1 MIVIGYQGIGKS
13 TLSLREAETEI
24 PFIDLESGCFW
35 NDGVRAD
42 DWYKSYVNVALDLA
56 RQGHNVFVSSHKQ
69 VREEL
74 LKSFRNDI
82 YVCYPSKK
90 LKQSW
95 IMKLRDRYIF
105 STDEE
110 KVKNYKAMMNA
121 IDRYDAN
128 IDELANSGFPCIEI
142 DSMDYC
148 LGNLLREAEQTEIL

>member
-13 TLSLREAETEI
+13 TLSVIKKGTEI
-24 PFIDLESGCFW
+24 PFIDLESGSFW

-95 IMKLRDRYIF
+95 IMKLRDRYIY
-105 STDEE
+105 STEEE

-142 DSMDYC
+142 DSMDY
-148 LGNLLREAEQTEIL
+148 LLSDLLRKVGKT